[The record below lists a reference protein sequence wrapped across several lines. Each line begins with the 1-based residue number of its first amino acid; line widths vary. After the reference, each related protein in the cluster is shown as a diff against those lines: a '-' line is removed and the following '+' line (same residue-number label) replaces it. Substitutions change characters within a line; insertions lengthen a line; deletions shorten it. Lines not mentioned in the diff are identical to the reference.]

1 MLSKGKMNI
10 KQAGR
15 CAMDFMDFSKPDAKN
30 RVFVEFTCKIHCEFR
45 TMCFEMRRP
54 LEKRLNGGLK

>member
-1 MLSKGKMNI
+1 MVTKGKINI

-15 CAMDFMDFSKPDAKN
+15 CAMDFMDFSQPDAKN
-30 RVFVEFTCKIHCEFR
+30 RVFVEFTCRINCEFR